1 MQTIIGKK
9 EGHALIQT
17 YSPDNYSIQ
26 TASRQDYE
34 EFYEEEMGYRILM
47 DYPPSAHMMAVLGA
61 SEDEAVLEA
70 AMHYLRLFVDKLH
83 SGKALHVIGPAPA
96 PVGKVKDIY
105 RRVIYLKHE
114 NYDLLV
120 RIKDRL
126 EEYIEINSGFRK
138 VNIQFDFL

>member
-1 MQTIIGKK
+1 MT
-9 EGHALIQT
+9 
-17 YSPDNYSIQ
+17 
-26 TASRQDYE
+26 
-34 EFYEEEMGYRILM
+34 
-47 DYPPSAHMMAVLGA
+47 V
-61 SEDEAVLEA
+61 
-70 AMHYLRLFVDKLH
+70 
-83 SGKALHVIGPAPA
+83 GKALHVIGPAPA